1 MYLHLIAAMKNEFAL
16 TLFSGRHIK
25 PRFQL
30 NLLEVAV
37 VFCMTV
43 LTLGAADAGL
53 CVVYKGLN
61 YAQTGPSTVTPRS
74 GNDFAEFRAF
84 ASMTSPGSLLSGS
97 IRNPINQTFNLAADG
112 QELAF
117 GMDFNSQAN
126 MDAAFANGNYLMSL
140 STRNDGNRSFTLN
153 LSGDAYPPIPQINN
167 YSAVQT
173 MDPTAPVTVQW
184 AAWSGGAANDI
195 VILEIEDSQ
204 TGDMVFSTPMPG
216 MSGALNGTSTSVS
229 IPANTFAPNR
239 TYSGK
244 LLFFHPVSMDM
255 TSYPGA
261 TAVAGYLRSTSFGL
275 ATTGTPVDTQA
286 PWLENQAPN
295 YGDTGVPRNAG
306 VSFQFSEPMQASVA
320 IQWNPSLSFN
330 YQWNAE
336 RTVLFCFPAG
346 GLLPANTTI
355 SFTLNP
361 PGQTGFRDVAGNAL
375 PTINGQFTT
384 GAGTVSPDVRAYVI
398 VKEAYYVQSS
408 PTTVIAPTNDPPF
421 AFGAFVE
428 MSAPATVTNVTFG
441 GPNDVTMEFDGNEW
455 SGGVEASTQANMDAA
470 FPQGT
475 YTFTMQT
482 VHDGL
487 RQASLNLPATSLP
500 NAPRLVNFNAAQAI
514 DPQSPFTLQWE
525 PFAGATTNDRIQIE
539 IEFKNQWS
547 WRTVFS
553 SPHPLSPAA
562 INGLTTSILI
572 PAGTLPPGR
581 QFTAF
586 ISFIKV
592 ASLNT
597 NTYPGAMGVVA
608 FAANTTVPIA
618 TIGQPSK
625 PVLRNLRHFG
635 SFVRFE
641 IQGEQDT
648 PYTIE
653 FSEDLRQWYPLR
665 SDWNHTGTLVIEDWN
680 ANPNRRFYRVREGW

>member
-1 MYLHLIAAMKNEFAL
+1 MKLEIAQTLFSERCLESKFKLKLLGVAVMFSLTAL
-16 TLFSGRHIK
+16 TL
-25 PRFQL
+25 
-30 NLLEVAV
+30 E
-37 VFCMTV
+37 
-43 LTLGAADAGL
+43 AADAGL
-53 CVVYKGLN
+53 CVFYKGLN
-61 YAQTGPSTVTPRS
+61 YSQTGPSTFTPRS
-74 GNDFAEFRAF
+74 GNDFAEFHAF
-84 ASMTSPGSLLSGS
+84 ASMTSPGSLVSGS
-97 IRNPINQTFNLAADG
+97 IRNPINQTYNLLTDG
-112 QELAF
+112 QELAY

-126 MDAAFANGNYLMSL
+126 MDAAFTNGNYLLSL
-140 STRNDGNRSFTLN
+140 TTRNDGNRSFTLN

-167 YSAVQT
+167 YSALQT
-173 MDPTAPVTVQW
+173 MVSTAPVTVQW
-184 AAWSGGAANDI
+184 AAWSGGTANDI
-195 VILEIEDSQ
+195 VILEIEDFQ
-204 TGDMVFSTPMPG
+204 TRELVFSTPMPG
-216 MSGALNGTSTSVS
+216 MSGALSGTSSSVT

-239 TYSGK
+239 SYHGK

-286 PWLENQAPN
+286 PWLENQKPN
-295 YGDTGVPRNAG
+295 YGDTDVPRNAG

-330 YQWNAE
+330 YQWNTE

-375 PTINGQFTT
+375 PTIDGQFTT
-384 GAGTVSPDVRAYVI
+384 GAGTVSPDVRDYV
-398 VKEAYYVQSS
+398 VGKGADYLQTSAS
-408 PTTVIAPTNDPPF
+408 TVIASTNEPPF
-421 AFGAFVE
+421 HFGAFVSL
-428 MSAPATVTNVTFG
+428 SAPATVTNVTFA
-441 GPNDVTMEFDGNEW
+441 GPNDVTMELDGDEW
-455 SGGVEASTQANMDAA
+455 NGGVEASTQANMDAM
-470 FPQGT
+470 FPPGT

-514 DPQSPFTLQWE
+514 DPQAPFTLQWE
-525 PFAGATTNDRIQIE
+525 PFAGATTNDRIQIQ
-539 IEFKNQWS
+539 IELATQWA
-547 WRTVFS
+547 WRSVYE
-553 SPHPLSPAA
+553 SPYPLSPDA
-562 INGLTTSILI
+562 INGLATSILI
-572 PAGTLPPGR
+572 PAGTLPAGR
-581 QFTAF
+581 QLTAF
-586 ISFIKV
+586 IIFIKV

-597 NTYPGAMGVVA
+597 NSYPGAMGVVA
-608 FAANTTVPIA
+608 FIANTSIPIA
-618 TIGQPSK
+618 TIGQPPK

-641 IQGEQDT
+641 IQGEQAT

-665 SDWNHTGTLVIEDWN
+665 SDWNQTGTLVIEDWN
-680 ANPNRRFYRVREGW
+680 ANPNRSFYRVREGW